1 MNGRALVASLLT
13 ALTLSCQG
21 DATDSEVAPNPAK
34 ALAETESRV
43 ITSAITGRTYEISV
57 AFPRGYKKSDM
68 LYPALYAV
76 DANSQFGMIVETARL
91 LAWEGNPE
99 LLVVGIGY
107 PVGRGWNAVG
117 PRAVDLTPTPDQ
129 EAIERIHEKYPE
141 FPALE
146 GSGGAPGFLR
156 FILEELIPLIET
168 EYKASPDG
176 RGLYG
181 HSFGGLFSAYALFHG
196 EGAFDRFIVGSP
208 SLGWDN
214 RVTFQFEEEYAE
226 DHDSLEARVFISVG
240 GLEEPFFP
248 VGGLEEREE
257 DPQAAQYAA
266 VSNVREFSQVLRGR
280 QYEGLSQ
287 QFHVF
292 EDETHLSVIPATISR
307 GLRFVYGPQ
316 E

>member
-1 MNGRALVASLLT
+1 MNGKALVASLLA

-21 DATDSEVAPNPAK
+21 DATDSEVAPNPAR

-43 ITSAITGRTYEISV
+43 ITSFITGRTYEISV
-57 AFPRGYKKSDM
+57 AFPRGYKKADM

-76 DANSQFGMIVETARL
+76 DANFEFGMIVETARV

-107 PVGRGWNAVG
+107 PVGRGWNALG

-129 EAIERIHEKYPE
+129 EAIERLHEKYPE
-141 FPALE
+141 FPVLE

-156 FILEELIPLIET
+156 FVLEELIPLIET

-208 SLGWDN
+208 SLWWDN

-226 DHDSLEARVFISVG
+226 AHDSLEARVFFSVG
-240 GLEEPFFP
+240 VLEEPEGDQKLAEF
-248 VGGLEEREE
+248 
-257 DPQAAQYAA
+257 AM
-266 VSNVREFSQVLRGR
+266 VSNVREFSQVLRAR